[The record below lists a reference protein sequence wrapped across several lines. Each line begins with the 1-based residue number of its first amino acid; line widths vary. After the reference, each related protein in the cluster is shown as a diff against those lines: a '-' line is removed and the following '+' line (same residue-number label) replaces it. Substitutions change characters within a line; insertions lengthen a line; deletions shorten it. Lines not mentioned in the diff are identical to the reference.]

1 MLLQDDLDHAL
12 SGKLDFTGFIA
23 FSKAY
28 VDAPNPGLQLAGL
41 GPIRLPLNAREA
53 EVINSQAKQAPF
65 GMGER
70 TVVDTSVRDTWEM
83 DASSVSFQN
92 PNWNAFIT
100 TVIGAVCQTL
110 GVSMA
115 TSIPRC
121 ELYKLLLYETGSHF
135 LPHVE

>member
-23 FSKAY
+23 FNKAY

-41 GPIRLPLNAREA
+41 GPIGLPLNAREA
-53 EVINSQAKQAPF
+53 EVIKSRAKQAPF

-83 DASSVSFQN
+83 DASSVSCTRQSQRHISSDHRFLSKIQ
-92 PNWNAFIT
+92 
-100 TVIGAVCQTL
+100 IGTR
-110 GVSMA
+110 S
-115 TSIPRC
+115 SRR
-121 ELYKLLLYETGSHF
+121 LLEQF
-135 LPHVE
+135 ARP